1 MFPII
6 PNQMKV
12 KMRSLQAEYRVLC
25 RYFGEEFMEAMFRN
39 YKGYKEVRI
48 NSTYQEVYNEIDS
61 II

>member
-1 MFPII
+1 
-6 PNQMKV
+6 MKV

-39 YKGYKEVRI
+39 YKGYKEVRSS
-48 NSTYQEVYNEIDS
+48 STYQEVYNEIDS